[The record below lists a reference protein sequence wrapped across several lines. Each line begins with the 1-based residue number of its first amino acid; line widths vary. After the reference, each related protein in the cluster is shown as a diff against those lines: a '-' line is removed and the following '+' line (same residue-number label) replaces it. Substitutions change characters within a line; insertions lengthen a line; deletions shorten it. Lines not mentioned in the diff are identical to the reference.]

1 MKKKIE
7 YGILVLAFMLTT
19 NSCFEWFTT
28 NDEYYN
34 VTIENNSLDTIYTDI
49 MCGNNALKYDFDKLR
64 DFYLERILPDSS
76 RTIPYIEKLPNYKND
91 KIALIVLKK
100 TTYEKY
106 SIEEIREKRIM
117 DYGIVYSYEE
127 LERMG
132 FVIKY
137 AGQETYYEDNE

>member
-1 MKKKIE
+1 
-7 YGILVLAFMLTT
+7 MLKP
-19 NSCFEWFTT
+19 
-28 NDEYYN
+28 
-34 VTIENNSLDTIYTDI
+34 
-49 MCGNNALKYDFDKLR
+49 LK
-64 DFYLERILPDSS
+64 S
-76 RTIPYIEKLPNYKND
+76 RND

-106 SIEEIREKRIM
+106 TIEEIREKRIM

-137 AGQETYYEDNE
+137 AGQDTCYEDNE

>member
-7 YGILVLAFMLTT
+7 YVILVLVFMLTT
-19 NSCFEWFTT
+19 NSCVEWFLP

-34 VTIENNSLDTIYTDI
+34 VTIVNNSVDTIYTDI
-49 MCGNNALKYDFDKLR
+49 MCGNNVLKYDYDKLQ

-106 SIEEIREKRIM
+106 TIEEIREKRIM

-127 LERMG
+127 LEKMG
-132 FVIKY
+132 FAIKY
-137 AGQETYYEDNE
+137 AGQDTYYEDNE

>member
-19 NSCFEWFTT
+19 NSCFEWSTT